1 MSIDFQNPPAATEA
15 LEILEVIQEPGAGLR
30 GHFRVLGRDRRLEIV
45 GWALGEELAATE
57 VLVVADGAQAAASAV
72 DGERPDVA
80 EKYPDRPAAASC
92 GFRIELLG
100 EGEGQSLLELFAV
113 LEDQTREPLGRILC
127 RSRS

>member
-1 MSIDFQNPPAATEA
+1 MSVDFRSSPTVIEA
-15 LEILEVIQEPGAGLR
+15 LEILEVIQEPGEDLR

-57 VLVVADGAQAAASAV
+57 VLVIADGVQVAVSTV
-72 DGERPDVA
+72 DGDRPDVA
-80 EKYPDRPAAASC
+80 GKYPDRPAAAGG

-100 EGEGQSLLELFAV
+100 EGGGQSLLELFAL

>member
-1 MSIDFQNPPAATEA
+1 MSIDFRNSPTVIEA
-15 LEILEVIQEPGAGLR
+15 LEILEVIQEPGEDLR
-30 GHFRVLGRDRRLEIV
+30 GHFRALGRDRRLEIV

-57 VLVVADGAQAAASAV
+57 VLVIAEGVQAAVSPV
-72 DGERPDVA
+72 DGDRPDVA